1 MSAHPAPDDGTL
13 PSQAD
18 ADGRSGLAGQGSPTE
33 TQSLAP
39 PGHKVRCPH
48 CHNPLQLSDD
58 QSDEVLC
65 PACGSAFQV
74 RDTAL
79 TDTTSPTRRL
89 GKFQLLERVGL
100 GAFGAVWKARDTE
113 LDRVVALKIPHAGLL
128 SSADGVERFYREAR
142 AAAQLRHPGI
152 VTVHEVTTLE
162 GLPVIVADFI
172 TGLTLRDLLQVRP
185 LTFRESAELVAQI
198 AEALEYAH
206 ARGLVHRDVKPGNV
220 MMESGP
226 PPEDGPRP
234 GKAEVGRPLVMD
246 FGLALR
252 DEAEV
257 TMTLDGQVVGTPAY
271 MSPEQAAGRGHHV
284 DRRSDVYSLG
294 VVLYELLTGELPF
307 RGTRQVI
314 LHQVLYEEPY
324 PPRRRNHKV
333 PRDLETIALKAMAR
347 SPARRYATAGALAE
361 DLRRFLAGRPI
372 LARPVGRLER
382 LRRWC
387 RRNPAV
393 AGLLAAV
400 ALLLVSAA
408 VVSTAAAILIDAHRR
423 VAEGARADADANAT
437 RAEQA
442 RHETEIALE
451 GTRQAR
457 DEAVREKQKAVA
469 ERDRAE
475 ATLYFN
481 RIALAEG
488 YLSAN
493 NAALAERKL
502 DECPLPLHRWEWHYL
517 KRQCRPDRRSSPL
530 QGHTTAVA
538 FSPDGRFLATAPAAE
553 GGGVAIWE
561 LKTGRRAATLAGLK
575 GEVRRLVFSADGRR
589 LSGASILAEPNGDR
603 VARLMVWEVDSGK
616 ILASRG
622 RAGADVSC
630 LAFGGDGERLATAGE
645 GKLVQVWNAVRGEPP
660 RALDTVVGPVQS
672 LAFSPDG
679 RWLAVAH
686 GDRGE
691 EQLLDYGA
699 QVWDAAGGKPVCW
712 FLGHERPVQGIAFR
726 PGGPGRNGDL
736 LATAGADRTVK
747 VWDLAAARSR
757 PAGPGDPPVL
767 RQPLFTLYGHTQPV
781 RAVAF
786 SPDGARLVSASCDD
800 PKRQGEVKF
809 WDVATGEE
817 VLTLPQPAVEVTF
830 GADGRL
836 LAVVAADGTPLVWDG
851 TASRELLTFREA
863 GSGVAFSPDGRHLA
877 MWGPGDSVRLWDA
890 QTRQLL
896 RTCKGRGDGN
906 PRGHRGKV
914 SRAAFSPDGSRLAS
928 AGEDGTVNLWDV
940 ATAALLHTFRDVDP
954 DAVFGVAFRPD
965 GARLATGGADGT
977 VKVWDVVTG
986 RAVHALKGHTDRVQC
1001 VAFSPDG
1008 KRLASGSEDGTV
1020 LLWDPETGEQL
1031 RPVVRHRSWVYGVT
1045 FSPDGRL
1052 AASASEDRAIKVWDA
1067 ATGNVV
1073 HTLQGHDDGVRD
1085 VAFSPD
1091 GKHLASAG
1099 WDTFVKVWDVASGK
1113 EVLKLSGHT
1122 EGVGS
1127 VSYGPDD
1134 RDRLASAGADQT
1146 VRVWDAR
1153 P

>member
-1 MSAHPAPDDGTL
+1 
-13 PSQAD
+13 
-18 ADGRSGLAGQGSPTE
+18 
-33 TQSLAP
+33 
-39 PGHKVRCPH
+39 
-48 CHNPLQLSDD
+48 LSDD

-74 RDTAL
+74 RDTAR

-198 AEALEYAH
+198 AAALEYAH
-206 ARGLVHRDVKPGNV
+206 GRGLVHRDVKPGNV

-226 PPEDGPRP
+226 PADEGAAPR
-234 GKAEVGRPLVMD
+234 KSEVGRPLVMD

-252 DEAEV
+252 DDAEV

-271 MSPEQAAGRGHHV
+271 MAPEQAAGRGHHV

-333 PRDLETIALKAMAR
+333 PRDLETVCLKAMAK
-347 SPARRYATAGALAE
+347 SPARRYATAGALVE

-372 LARPVGRLER
+372 LARPVDRLER
-382 LRRWC
+382 LGRWC

-393 AGLLAAV
+393 AGLIAAV
-400 ALLLVSAA
+400 AFLLVSAA
-408 VVSTAAAILIDAHRR
+408 VVSTAAAIRIDAHRLAADR
-423 VAEGARADADANAT
+423 ARAEADANAT

-442 RHETEIALE
+442 RQATETALE

-481 RIALAEG
+481 RIALAER
-488 YLSAN
+488 YLATN
-493 NAALAERKL
+493 NPALAERNL

-517 KRQCRPDRRSSPL
+517 KRQCRPDRQGPL
-530 QGHTTAVA
+530 RPGHTTAVA
-538 FSPDGRFLATAPAAE
+538 FSPDGRFLATAPAGEA
-553 GGGVAIWE
+553 GAVAVWDV
-561 LKTGRRAATLAGLK
+561 KTGMRTATLPGLK

-589 LSGASILAEPNGDR
+589 LSGAGTPGGPGKGG
-603 VARLMVWEVDSGK
+603 ARAVVWEVASGRV
-616 ILASRG
+616 LAARDNL
-622 RAGADVSC
+622 GAEVSY
-630 LAFGGDGERLATAGE
+630 LAFSGEGARLAAAGE
-645 GKLVQVWNAVRGEPP
+645 GRFVDFWNAVRGEQP
-660 RALDTVVGPVQS
+660 RPLDIFMGPVQA
-672 LAFSPDG
+672 LAFDPGG
-679 RWLAVAH
+679 RWLAVAN
-686 GDRGE
+686 GDRGS
-691 EQLLDYGA
+691 EQFVDYGV
-699 QVWDAAGGKPVCW
+699 QVWDAAGGKPVYW
-712 FLGHERPVQGIAFR
+712 FVGHERPVQRIAFGH
-726 PGGPGRNGDL
+726 GGPGGQGDL
-736 LATAGADRTVK
+736 LATAGADHTVK
-747 VWDLAAARSR
+747 VWDLAAAQSR
-757 PAGPGDPPVL
+757 AVL

-786 SPDGARLVSASCDD
+786 SPDGTRLVSASCDD
-800 PKRQGEVKF
+800 TKRQGEVKF

-817 VLTLPQPAVEVTF
+817 VLTLAQPAVDVAYS
-830 GADGRL
+830 ADGNL
-836 LAVVAADGTPLVWDG
+836 LAVVAADGTAAVWDG
-851 TASRELLTFREA
+851 TPSRELLTFREA
-863 GSGVAFSPDGRHLA
+863 GSGVAFGPDGRHLA
-877 MWGPGDSVRLWDA
+877 TWGHGGSLRLWDA
-890 QTRQLL
+890 QTRRLL
-896 RTCKGRGDGN
+896 RTCKGWAEDNPDGHK
-906 PRGHRGKV
+906 REVHRAV
-914 SRAAFSPDGSRLAS
+914 FSPDGGRLAS
-928 AGEDGTVNLWDV
+928 ASEDGTVNLWDV
-940 ATAALLHTFRDVDP
+940 ATATVLHRFRGVDP
-954 DAVFGVAFRPD
+954 EGVLGVAFSPN
-965 GARLATGGADGT
+965 GARLATAGAGGT
-977 VKVWDVVTG
+977 VKFWDAATG
-986 RAVHALKGHTDRVQC
+986 REVRKFPGHPERVRC

-1020 LLWDPETGEQL
+1020 LLWDVETGEKL
-1031 RPVVRHRSWVYGVT
+1031 LPPVGHGSWVYGVA

-1052 AASASEDRAIKVWDA
+1052 AASASEDHSIKVWDA
-1067 ATGNVV
+1067 ATGKVV
-1073 HTLQGHDDGVRD
+1073 HTLEGHKDGVRD
-1085 VAFSPD
+1085 VVFSRPD
-1091 GKHLASAG
+1091 GKYLASAG

-1113 EVLKLSGHT
+1113 EVLTLSGHAA
-1122 EGVGS
+1122 GVEA
-1127 VSYGPDD
+1127 VSFG
-1134 RDRLASAGADQT
+1134 RDGRLASVGADQT
-1146 VRVWDAR
+1146 VRIWDAR